1 MRHCGYSGSV
11 AATGTAACQPR
22 GGRQGPLREL
32 GGAPGFL
39 EARTGYP
46 GELIVPLVTARPRP
60 VQAQACRAA
69 TVVLCLG
76 WVAYVQAQGGYMD
89 IPAMFGRAVA
99 EFDARVRQV
108 GDHQWQAATPD
119 EDWTVR
125 DLVNHL
131 AGEDLWAPPLL
142 AGSTIA
148 EVGDRFEGDVLGA
161 EPRAA
166 WTAASAAAVRAA
178 GEDGAMDRIVHL
190 SFGDFPGSEYT
201 LQLFADHV
209 IHAWDLA
216 RAIGADEHLDEELV
230 ASCATW
236 FEAVEE
242 AYRSAGAIAER
253 PSVPGHA
260 DAQTLLLARFGRR
273 A

>member
-1 MRHCGYSGSV
+1 
-11 AATGTAACQPR
+11 
-22 GGRQGPLREL
+22 
-32 GGAPGFL
+32 
-39 EARTGYP
+39 
-46 GELIVPLVTARPRP
+46 
-60 VQAQACRAA
+60 
-69 TVVLCLG
+69 
-76 WVAYVQAQGGYMD
+76 MD
-89 IPAMFGRAVA
+89 IPAMFDRAVA
-99 EFDARVRQV
+99 EFDARVRQI

-131 AGEDLWAPPLL
+131 VGEDLWAPPLL

-148 EVGDRFEGDVLGA
+148 EVGDRFEGDVRGA
-161 EPRAA
+161 EPKAA
-166 WTAASAAAVRAA
+166 WAAASAAAVRAVQA
-178 GEDGAMDRIVHL
+178 DGAMGRIVHL

-216 RAIGADEHLDEELV
+216 RAVGADEHLDEELV
-230 ASCATW
+230 ACCANW
-236 FEAVEE
+236 FKTAEE
-242 AYRSAGAIAER
+242 AYRGAGAIAA
-253 PSVPGHA
+253 PPPVPDRA

>member
-1 MRHCGYSGSV
+1 
-11 AATGTAACQPR
+11 
-22 GGRQGPLREL
+22 
-32 GGAPGFL
+32 
-39 EARTGYP
+39 
-46 GELIVPLVTARPRP
+46 
-60 VQAQACRAA
+60 
-69 TVVLCLG
+69 
-76 WVAYVQAQGGYMD
+76 MD

-99 EFDARVRQV
+99 EFDARVRQI
-108 GDHQWQAATPD
+108 GDHQWQAPTPD

-161 EPRAA
+161 EPAAA
-166 WTAASAAAVRAA
+166 WTAASAAAVRAVEA
-178 GEDGAMDRIVHL
+178 DGAMDRIVHL
-190 SFGDFPGSEYT
+190 SFGDFPGSDYT
-201 LQLFADHV
+201 LQLFADHL

-216 RAIGADEHLDEELV
+216 RAIGADEHLDDELV

-242 AYRSAGAIAER
+242 AYRSAGAIAA
-253 PSVPGHA
+253 PPPVPGHA